1 MTTVGITATVSG
13 LKQLNDTLD
22 ALSFQNRRRVLER
35 VLLRRAQPIV
45 QAAKQKAPYDYYDL
59 ERSIQATLTPPHNLM
74 NARKAFGQ
82 VIAAGGTV
90 GAARA
95 AAKAYGAN
103 PPTVYIGPGRNPQ
116 SSLQEFGTSHHRA
129 QPYMRP
135 AWDQNQNAALI
146 GIAADI
152 QQEINATAA
161 RVAKRAANRAAK
173 AAGKTP

>member
-1 MTTVGITATVSG
+1 MTTVAVTATMSG
-13 LKQLNDTLD
+13 LIELNESLD
-22 ALSFQNRRRVLER
+22 KLSFQNKRRVLER

-45 QAAKQKAPYDYYDL
+45 QAAKDKAPYEYYDL
-59 ERSIQATLTPPHNLM
+59 ERSIQATTTPPHNLM

-82 VIAAGGTV
+82 VIAAGGTI

-129 QPYMRP
+129 QPYLRP
-135 AWDQNQNAALI
+135 AWDQNSNAVLV

-161 RVAKRAANRAAK
+161 RVAKRAANKAAK
-173 AAGKTP
+173 TP